1 MRALPRFFPD
11 WKIFIPAFWLAFFV
25 WTGILMFAS
34 SRPGIPYPG
43 NPILG
48 TDKLM
53 HFFFFAAGAMA
64 LGAAL
69 RATFHMHWATV
80 FLTVIVSLSILGLAD
95 EVHQLFVVGRSGGDP
110 FDWLADLTG
119 TCAGLALLR
128 TFYAKR
134 PRENP
139 GAPAG
144 D

>member
-11 WKIFIPAFWLAFFV
+11 WKIFVPAFWLAFFV

-34 SRPGIPYPG
+34 SQPGIPCPETPVIG
-43 NPILG
+43 I
-48 TDKLM
+48 DKVM
-53 HFFFFAAGAMA
+53 HFFFFASGAIA

-80 FLTVIVSLSILGLAD
+80 FLLVIVVLSLLGLAD

-119 TCAGLALLR
+119 TCGGLAVLR
-128 TFYAKR
+128 AFYAKR

-139 GAPAG
+139 IAPPG
-144 D
+144 N